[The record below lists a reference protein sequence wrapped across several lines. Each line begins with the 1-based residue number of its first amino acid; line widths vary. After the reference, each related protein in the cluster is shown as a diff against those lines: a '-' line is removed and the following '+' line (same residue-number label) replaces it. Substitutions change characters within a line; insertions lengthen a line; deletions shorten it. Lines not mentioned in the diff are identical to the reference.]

1 MRVKRLSDIVDR
13 SAGVWVAL
21 VIYAL
26 GGVYMLGF
34 WTLFDRAAYSLML
47 FGVISLVI
55 AAALFM
61 MSRWAWWMGLFTFPL
76 YLVDVAYAL
85 FSSVNFVGWY
95 PNVLT
100 GALQT
105 SMVVYLVFLCL
116 AFLLLIDRRNVLK
129 SDRVLDLL
137 YKPLV
142 TKASAEPKK

>member
-1 MRVKRLSDIVDR
+1 MSDITDR

-26 GGVYMLGF
+26 GGAYMLGF
-34 WTLFDRAAYSLML
+34 WALFDRAAYSLAL